1 MEFDKSRVYT
11 ALNADEL
18 HVGDIIIGDDCI
30 GGLRTKVEFDKVAP
44 FTSVITNIREE
55 SNSCRFETAYVQS
68 WHLAYLVKRKPESK
82 YVPWTK
88 ENCPLK
94 CGDVILYKN
103 NNIQVMVTGTDFSE
117 EVREI
122 VRVNG
127 HWLSFHEIF
136 EDYVMADG
144 TPCGTEVNV

>member
-1 MEFDKSRVYT
+1 MTR
-11 ALNADEL
+11 
-18 HVGDIIIGDDCI
+18 
-30 GGLRTKVEFDKVAP
+30 
-44 FTSVITNIREE
+44 
-55 SNSCRFETAYVQS
+55 ETAKKNLEIIKAFAEGKDIQMLEIDGTTWS
-68 WHLAYLVKRKPESK
+68 DIKEPDFLVTRDYRIKPESK

-127 HWLSFHEIF
+127 NWLSFHEIF

-144 TPCGTEVNV
+144 TPCGMKVEA